1 LKTVFVDKAE
11 NVLTLLKLVEE
22 VPTLKRIVLTKKL
35 ANDEENQIRQ
45 KAKEVGIEIMSYNQL
60 RVTLDNNNFI

>member
-1 LKTVFVDKAE
+1 MKTVFVDKAE

-45 KAKEVGIEIMSYNQL
+45 KATEVGIEIMSYNQL
-60 RVTLDNNNFI
+60 RVKLNNNNFV

>member
-1 LKTVFVDKAE
+1 MKTVFVDKAE

-60 RVTLDNNNFI
+60 RVTLDNNSFI

>member
-60 RVTLDNNNFI
+60 RVTLDNNSFI

>member
-60 RVTLDNNNFI
+60 RVKLDNNNFI